1 MLPLFFMLVIIGHGP
16 GVLRASGEW
25 IDQQTV
31 VRLKHAPMDLPNFG
45 TRTDYL
51 CGTGLAWKTR
61 FNGNPQ
67 FWLFDPD
74 RAYQHIEK
82 SGKGSTGGV
91 FFADTPRWMKYF
103 AGFRPRKIKPSVGL
117 CAVFCAV
124 ELGHTELALVGFD
137 SFTTEVKRTG
147 KWFDLS
153 PEQWVHDQRAE
164 REALEGLG
172 ISFHHI

>member
-1 MLPLFFMLVIIGHGP
+1 MLVIVGHGP

-31 VRLKHAPMDLPNFG
+31 VRLKHAPRPLPCFG

-51 CGTGLAWKTR
+51 CGTGLQWRTR
-61 FNGNPQ
+61 FDGSPQ

-74 RAYQHIEK
+74 RHYERIERL
-82 SGKGSTGGV
+82 GKGSTDDV
-91 FFADTPRWMKYF
+91 FFANTPHWLEYF
-103 AGFRPRKIKPSVGL
+103 AQFKPEKAKPSVGL

-137 SFTTEVKRTG
+137 SFTTDNTRTG
-147 KWFDLS
+147 KWHDAR
-153 PEQWVHDQRAE
+153 PERWVHDQRAE

-172 ISFHHI
+172 ILFHHI